1 MIFWGV
7 FQSVGNPPPKKKFHE
22 AFCMENIQKHH
33 DAFYNDSKN
42 AIKVLQEAFQFFLE
56 TLQTD
61 TFMKQLQLKWH
72 EKVIDFFQYRCHESM
87 GTNE

>member
-1 MIFWGV
+1 
-7 FQSVGNPPPKKKFHE
+7 
-22 AFCMENIQKHH
+22 MEKIQKHH

-72 EKVIDFFQYRCHESM
+72 EKVKDFFQYRCHESI